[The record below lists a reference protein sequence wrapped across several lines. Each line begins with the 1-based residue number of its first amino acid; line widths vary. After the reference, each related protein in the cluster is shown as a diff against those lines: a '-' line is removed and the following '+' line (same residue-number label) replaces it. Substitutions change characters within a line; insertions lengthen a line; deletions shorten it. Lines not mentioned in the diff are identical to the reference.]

1 MPKIEDYKI
10 VKKLR
15 GGVMSKTFLV
25 QLIATSVFFVMKYL
39 DYFDPEDKAKADE
52 EISLMRLLDSKFTV
66 HLVDTILQGI
76 QICLVIGYCSGGD
89 LTNTISD
96 LQKIPEK
103 DRMIRVWEIFGQMT
117 RSLNHLHSRC
127 IMHRDLK
134 PENIFMNDDGSVRLG
149 DFGLSKDLNEKTYA
163 TYAGTKGYMAP
174 EGHLTK
180 KLDLPSDIF
189 S

>member
-25 QLIATSVFFVMKYL
+25 QFIATSVFFVMKYL

-66 HLVDTILQGI
+66 HLVETIIQGI

-103 DRMIRVWEIFGQMT
+103 DRMIV
-117 RSLNHLHSRC
+117 
-127 IMHRDLK
+127 
-134 PENIFMNDDGSVRLG
+134 
-149 DFGLSKDLNEKTYA
+149 
-163 TYAGTKGYMAP
+163 
-174 EGHLTK
+174 
-180 KLDLPSDIF
+180 
-189 S
+189 